1 MQQRLLDG
9 HEPGQPGAKRA
20 QPRFGLAEQPTLARA
35 LVEHGRRQLGVN
47 VIVEQ
52 AGVIRAGDPV
62 LRVG

>member
-1 MQQRLLDG
+1 M
-9 HEPGQPGAKRA
+9 PGRA

-52 AGVIRAGDPV
+52 AGVIRAGDPI
-62 LRVG
+62 LRIG